1 MAKRFL
7 RSDLDTLPIYTP
19 TPAVE
24 PRSVIKLD
32 SNENPYGPSPRVLAA
47 LADARTWQYYAG
59 QDDLRKTLAQYAG
72 VQAENIVVTNG
83 GDDAIDLILRA
94 TLEPNDIVIDAP
106 PSFEMYRIWTLAH
119 RGRVIDAPRRDDF
132 SLDTQAVISASQT
145 PRVKALCL
153 ASPNNPD
160 GGALPRADLLRLLAL
175 PMLTLLDEAYSEF
188 AGVSA
193 VDLIATH
200 PNLAIV
206 RTFSKWAGL
215 AGLRV
220 GYVIAA
226 PALANALHQLRAPYN
241 VNRAGL
247 IAARESLNDV
257 AYLMNNARALMAE
270 QERMRSELAKLG
282 WLEPLPSRANFL
294 LVRVRGREPQSIK
307 QQLAQKG
314 ILIRA
319 FQAARLREYLRISIG
334 TPEMNKA
341 TLNAL
346 EML

>member
-1 MAKRFL
+1 MTKRFL
-7 RSDLDTLPIYTP
+7 RSDLDTLPNYMP
-19 TPAVE
+19 APAVD
-24 PRSVIKLD
+24 PQRVIKLD
-32 SNENPYGPSPRVLAA
+32 SNENPYGPSPRALAA

-59 QDDLRKTLAQYAG
+59 QDDLRNALAQYTRA
-72 VQAENIVVTNG
+72 QAENIVVTNG
-83 GDDAIDLILRA
+83 GDEAIDLILRA
-94 TLEPNDIVIDAP
+94 TLEPDDIVIDAP
-106 PSFEMYRIWTLAH
+106 PSFEMYRVWTRAH
-119 RGRVIDAPRRDDF
+119 RGRTLDAPRRDDF
-132 SLDTQAVISASQT
+132 SLDTQAVINASQT

-175 PMLTLLDEAYSEF
+175 PMLTLLDEAYAEF

-247 IAARESLNDV
+247 IAARESLNDIE
-257 AYLMNNARALMAE
+257 YLMHNVRALMTE
-270 QERMRSELAKLG
+270 QERMQSELAKLS
-282 WLEPLPSRANFL
+282 WLEPLPSHANFL
-294 LVRVRGREPQSIK
+294 ALRVRGREPQNLK

-314 ILIRA
+314 IAIRA
-319 FQAARLREYLRISIG
+319 FQTARLREYIRLSIG
-334 TPEMNKA
+334 TPEMNNA
-341 TLNAL
+341 VLNAL
-346 EML
+346 KML